1 MKKIT
6 PEVFHRILNKQF
18 EINWYNITVE
28 EIIEK
33 WIDDWFHTYT
43 TTIEKENEYRIYL
56 LEEIKKYVPKS
67 MIKREVE
74 MFILNY
80 WLRILN
86 D

>member
-6 PEVFHRILNKQF
+6 PEIFNRILNKQF
-18 EINWYNITVE
+18 EINWYSVTVE

-43 TTIEKENEYRIYL
+43 TTTEKEEEYRKYL
-56 LEEIKKYVPKS
+56 SEEVKKYVPKS
-67 MIKREVE
+67 MIKKEVE

-80 WLRILN
+80 WLRIPN